1 MRSVARFCPIP
12 LVFLVVLLSADVR
25 AQRLPT
31 NARPGHYALHLTPD
45 LRAATFTGSESI
57 DLTLDEPGR
66 TITLNAAELQFTSVT
81 AVPGPPSVPRPPA
94 ASAKR
99 NQVPAE
105 TPFPERLH
113 ASEEQTAVV
122 TLDPGKEQATFTF
135 PQPLA
140 AGPLTLHVRYTGVL
154 NDKLRGFYLSKTKA
168 RNYAVTQFEP
178 TDARRA
184 FPAFDEPALKAT
196 FDIELTVDSGDTV
209 ISNTNQ
215 IADTPTG
222 AGKHTLR
229 LATTPKMSTYLVAFL
244 VGDFRCTG
252 GSSDGVPI
260 RACST
265 PDKVSMTGF
274 AVQSAK
280 YILHYYDTYFGI
292 KYPLPKLD
300 MIALPDFEAGAMEN
314 FGCITY
320 RETDLLLDP
329 KSAVTADRMRVA
341 NVVAHE
347 MAHQW
352 FGDMVTMRWWDDLWL
367 NEGFATW
374 MEAKPVAQWHPEWH
388 IPEETA
394 RSLDATLNEDAQAIT
409 RSIRTKAET
418 PGEINELFDGIAYGK
433 AGAVLGMVEHYLGE
447 ETFRQGVHNY
457 LSAHLYANATA
468 EDFWNAQTSTSHQPV
483 DRIMQS
489 FVDQPGVPL
498 LTLPSSTTD
507 GQLRQ
512 GRFFLSPETVHSAE
526 ERNAVRAWTI
536 PVCVTSTPK
545 SACALITPTE
555 SSLPVSA
562 SPQNGSLYANAGG
575 IGYYRTAYLPRQRLA
590 IVARAETDLNA
601 IERISLIGDQWALT
615 RANHGSVA
623 DFLGLLLALKGDP
636 SAAVLNT
643 AIDKTDAIGNSL
655 AADTAQRQ
663 AFAAALQKQFA
674 PVYNDLGRPRK
685 SDILDVSQRR
695 ARLFELLG
703 AADDPAVLSQARQTA
718 DRIFPA
724 QQGPRSRK
732 SMREEDAALADAA
745 VAVAA
750 AHGSPD
756 LYNRVLEMSK
766 VERDPARQTEALRTL
781 ALFPD
786 PALVT
791 RTLEYSTSGRVRNQD
806 SWIPMVVLLTRRETR
821 DIAWNWIQQHWGLVQ
836 AQFTTNSGSRIVA
849 ATGNLCTEEQKHQV
863 ANFFGEHKVEAAD
876 RTLLKALDNIESCVD
891 LRREQAPSLAE
902 WLRQQATVSHA
913 GAHTSAQR

>member
-1 MRSVARFCPIP
+1 MRSVTRFRPLL
-12 LVFLVVLLSADVR
+12 LVFPIVLLSADLH

-31 NARPGHYALHLTPD
+31 NARPEHYTLHLTPD
-45 LRAATFTGSESI
+45 LRAATFAGSESI
-57 DLTLDEPGR
+57 DLTLREPSR
-66 TITLNAAELQFTSVT
+66 TITLNAAELLFTSV
-81 AVPGPPSVPRPPA
+81 AAGPRSPSAPPSQ
-94 ASAKR
+94 SAKQ
-99 NQVPAE
+99 NQVPAG
-105 TPFPERLH
+105 TPLPERLPP
-113 ASEEQTAVV
+113 SEEQTATV
-122 TLDPGKEQATFTF
+122 TLDPDKEQATFTF

-140 AGPLTLHVRYTGVL
+140 AGPITLHIRYTGVL

-184 FPAFDEPALKAT
+184 FPSFDEPAMKAT
-196 FDIELTVDSGDTV
+196 FDIALTVDSGDTV

-215 IADTPTG
+215 ITDVPAG

-229 LATTPKMSTYLVAFL
+229 FATTPKMSTYLVAFL
-244 VGDFRCTG
+244 VGDFKCTG

-265 PDKVSMTGF
+265 PDKVPMTHF
-274 AVQSAK
+274 ALESAK

-300 MIALPDFEAGAMEN
+300 MIALPDFQAGAMEN

-388 IPEETA
+388 ISEESA

-409 RSIRTKAET
+409 RSIRAKAET

-447 ETFRQGVHNY
+447 ETFRLGVHNY
-457 LSAHLYANATA
+457 LSAHLYSNATA

-483 DRIMQS
+483 DTIMQS
-489 FVDQPGVPL
+489 FVDQQGVPL
-498 LTLPSSTTD
+498 LTLDSTTTD

-512 GRFFLSPETVHSAE
+512 GRFFLSPATVHSAE

-536 PVCVTSTPK
+536 PVCAASTPK
-545 SACALITPTE
+545 SACTLITPTE
-555 SSLPVSA
+555 NSRPAPA
-562 SPQNGSLYANAGG
+562 SPQNGFVYANADG
-575 IGYYRTAYLPRQRLA
+575 IGYYRTAYSPGQRSA
-590 IVARAETDLNA
+590 IAAKAETDLKTT
-601 IERISLIGDQWALT
+601 ERISLIGDQWALT
-615 RANHGSVA
+615 RADQGSVA
-623 DFLGLLLALKGDP
+623 DFLALLLALKSDP
-636 SAAVLNT
+636 SADVLNM
-643 AIDKTDAIGNSL
+643 AIDKTDAIENSL
-655 AADTAQRQ
+655 ASDPAQGK
-663 AFAAALQKQFA
+663 AFAAALRTQFA
-674 PVYNDLGRPRK
+674 PVYNALGKPRK
-685 SDILDVSQRR
+685 SDTLDVSQRR

-724 QQGPRSRK
+724 QQGA
-732 SMREEDAALADAA
+732 RERRNNREDDAALADAA
-745 VAVAA
+745 IAVAA

-756 LYNRVLEMSK
+756 LYDRVLKLSK
-766 VERDPARQTEALRTL
+766 DEQDPVRQTEALRTL

-791 RTLEYSTSGRVRNQD
+791 RTLEYSTSGQVRNQD
-806 SWIPMVVLLTRRETR
+806 SWIPMVVLLNRRETR
-821 DIAWNWIQQHWGLVQ
+821 DIAWDWIQQHWGLVQ

-849 ATGNLCTEEQKHQV
+849 ATGNLCTETQKHQV
-863 ANFFGEHKVEAAD
+863 DNFFREHKVEAAD
-876 RTLLKALDNIESCVD
+876 RTLLKALDNIESCVN
-891 LRREQAPSLAE
+891 LRQEQSPRLAE
-902 WLRQQATVSHA
+902 WLRQQAMISQT
-913 GAHTSAQR
+913 GADTRAQR